1 MKKIIIITVLAL
13 TLISCKK
20 SNVEIQ
26 IEEYNLRKAKLGYL
40 KDLMDVKKELDYKQQ
55 RAIIDSLIVEEQN
68 RLNNDSN

>member
-26 IEEYNLRKAKLGYL
+26 IEEYDLRKAKLGYL